1 MTRLYGTV
9 AVCGSGAASGRAHS
23 GAGHGTHPAH
33 PPLRLWGQRRL
44 TNGGRICV
52 GSLRL
57 RPGRASP
64 RLCRPVPPSGPGG
77 ALARGRAGL
86 LFSPRQPRVPAP
98 DRAGGIPAAFPSP
111 INLSPSQANSPCS
124 ELGSGAR
131 SASRSSAGASRRE
144 RGKER
149 SAAARRAAAGRA
161 REPRSPAEPRPDGR
175 PRPPPP
181 VQGPES
187 GRSAGPELRR
197 GGRGRYPSGRS
208 RAPLRRVHRGS
219 RRLYRRGD
227 GAAAVALPRRRVSMR
242 YSSPIYCLS
251 PATQCVP
258 RSLGPSPQP
267 PAPGPLRVGPTA
279 PPAPPC
285 HTALP
290 RGSFRA
296 HHRSPAGSGEVQ
308 EVGWP
313 HSLRVRQP
321 KHRCLP
327 RNISPS
333 GSGKGGGVE
342 TA

>member
-57 RPGRASP
+57 GPGRASP

-187 GRSAGPELRR
+187 GRSAGPGAPTGRTRAVPVGTEPGTSAPRSPGEPPALPAGRR
-197 GGRGRYPSGRS
+197 GGSCSAAPTARFHALFFPDLLLVTGDSMRS
-208 RAPLRRVHRGS
+208 PLFGTFPAAPRP
-219 RRLYRRGD
+219 
-227 GAAAVALPRRRVSMR
+227 GAAQSRPDR
-242 YSSPIYCLS
+242 
-251 PATQCVP
+251 
-258 RSLGPSPQP
+258 
-267 PAPGPLRVGPTA
+267 

-333 GSGKGGGVE
+333 GSGRGGGVE

>member
-33 PPLRLWGQRRL
+33 PPLHLWGQSRL

-52 GSLRL
+52 GSLQL
-57 RPGRASP
+57 GPGRASP

-258 RSLGPSPQP
+258 HSLGPSPQP

-279 PPAPPC
+279 PQLPPATRRCPAVRSVRITAAPPAPGKFKKLVGPTPC
-285 HTALP
+285 ECASPNTGVCPGIFHR
-290 RGSFRA
+290 RG
-296 HHRSPAGSGEVQ
+296 AGRE
-308 EVGWP
+308 
-313 HSLRVRQP
+313 
-321 KHRCLP
+321 
-327 RNISPS
+327 
-333 GSGKGGGVE
+333 GG
-342 TA
+342 